1 MVHPLE
7 TKFRL
12 CNDRVGPMRVDI
24 ILPTLT
30 GRKNITLASLKKL
43 RGLLD
48 YRLILI
54 RDVYNLSKAYNL
66 GVRQA
71 NSDIIALLDDDLE
84 FEPEDFMF
92 LLSRVRKGKCILDL
106 ATKIMYRS
114 DYISVGGFEERYF
127 RLYQEDT
134 EFLHRLSAKGIKFE
148 KHVLITHLGGAF
160 AWWKA
165 LLIRFNYPMID
176 FKYAPKSLFKDFVRG
191 LFVLNPMRFVTNLS
205 FLLGMAYYPFRLSF
219 GKRSDFESRKSLA
232 LART

>member
-1 MVHPLE
+1 
-7 TKFRL
+7 
-12 CNDRVGPMRVDI
+12 MRVDI

-30 GRKNITLASLKKL
+30 GRDNITLASLKKL

-71 NSDIIALLDDDLE
+71 TSDIIALLDDDLE

-92 LLSRVRKGKCILDL
+92 LLSRVRKGKCVLDL
-106 ATKIMYRS
+106 ATKIIYRS

-134 EFLHRLSAKGIKFE
+134 EFLHRLVSKGIKLE
-148 KHVLITHLGGAF
+148 KHVLITHLGGGF

-165 LLIRFNYPMID
+165 LLIKFNYPMID
-176 FKYAPKSLFKDFVRG
+176 YKYAPKSLFRDFISG
-191 LFVLNPMRFVTNLS
+191 LFVLNPLRFMTSLA
-205 FLLGMAYYPFRLSF
+205 FMLGMVYYPFRLML
-219 GKRSDFESRKSLA
+219 GKRSDFELVKKI
-232 LART
+232 

>member
-1 MVHPLE
+1 
-7 TKFRL
+7 
-12 CNDRVGPMRVDI
+12 MRVDI

-30 GRKNITLASLKKL
+30 GRNNITLASLKKL

-71 NSDIIALLDDDLE
+71 TSDIIALLDDDLE

-106 ATKIMYRS
+106 ATKIIYRS

-134 EFLHRLSAKGIKFE
+134 EFLHRLVSKGIKLE
-148 KHVLITHLGGAF
+148 KHVLITHLGGGF
-160 AWWKA
+160 AWWKV
-165 LLIRFNYPMID
+165 LLIKFNYPMID
-176 FKYAPKSLFKDFVRG
+176 YKYAPKSLFKDFISG
-191 LFVLNPMRFVTNLS
+191 LFVLNPLRFMTSLA
-205 FLLGMAYYPFRLSF
+205 FMLGMIYYPFRLMF
-219 GKRSDFESRKSLA
+219 GKRSDFELVKKI
-232 LART
+232 